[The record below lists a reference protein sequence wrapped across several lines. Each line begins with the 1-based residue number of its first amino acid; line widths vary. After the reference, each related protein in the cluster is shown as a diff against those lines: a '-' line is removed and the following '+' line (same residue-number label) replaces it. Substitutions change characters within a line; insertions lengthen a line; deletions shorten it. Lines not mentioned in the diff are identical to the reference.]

1 MDWIGEEWGKGHQG
15 WSSQVLGLHRWVA
28 EAFFAAK
35 SNSRGSGLRGTDM
48 LKWRGLGDISG
59 EMLRDSDSHGFSVQK
74 TDLS

>member
-35 SNSRGSGLRGTDM
+35 SNGRGSGLRGTDM

-59 EMLRDSDSHGFSVQK
+59 EILRDSDSHGFSVQK